1 MDNEKTIPKLELSVE
16 LLSEA
21 IRSFPEAILIK
32 NLRGEIILGSRQV
45 ADFFGVSVDELPG
58 RNVYDLLPKKISE
71 SVRAKMKWI
80 ETNRQSDVSEEV
92 WEFEH
97 DTRTLLVSRAPVRN
111 PSGAVVGVMTG
122 YRNISPIKQAFAL
135 YEQNQHRFVT
145 LAKTCPV
152 GIFECNPFHQVTY
165 VNPEWERI
173 TGMPSADILGREW
186 LSMLSAEH
194 QQRVQTILGPS
205 QSNRPSISVDCLVR
219 GKEQRWV
226 ELSINHCLHEDGN
239 SVSYIGSM
247 VDLTSRLEAQ
257 KQLEEQVNLMREL
270 TSAVPAIIWQLSL
283 NGRCIFISDHWRS
296 VTGSSPQDAIRDGW
310 VESVHPDDRSAVKL
324 NLGELLSSKKQK
336 CSFECRL
343 LGSARDWR
351 WTLVEAQ
358 QIHSIEGELRGVVGN
373 TIDIT
378 ERKKAQQSLLE
389 LNSSLE
395 ERVLERTQAL
405 LQSNEALKVEIEH
418 RRHTEEMLEE
428 KRSELDHVERLSLA
442 GQLSGELA
450 HELNQPLNAIQNY
463 VGSLSLLVSKLPQND
478 SAVRILD
485 QLNNEISRAAKIIK
499 RTRDFVSTGK
509 HQPEQIDICE
519 IILDTAAM
527 LKGEARRRGMQIQ
540 VKMDSQTSP
549 FLGDKVGLQQ
559 VLVNLILNAI
569 DSMVGHPASDKI
581 VLVDMITQ
589 SDRIIV
595 AVRDTGS
602 GVPESEVKK
611 LFDAFFTTKTTGLG
625 MGLAISQRIIESHRG
640 TLRYEPREISGS
652 SFVIELP
659 FLEKSSNERN
669 ASDTKAK
676 SS

>member
-1 MDNEKTIPKLELSVE
+1 MDNEKTIPTLELSVE

-32 NLRGEIILGSRQV
+32 NLRGDIILGSQQV
-45 ADFFGVSVDELPG
+45 ADFFGIDIDDLPG
-58 RNVYDLLPKKISE
+58 SNVYDLLPKTISE
-71 SVRAKMKWI
+71 TVRAKMKWI
-80 ETNRQSDVSEEV
+80 ETNRQSNVSEEV

-111 PSGAVVGVMTG
+111 PRGEVVGVMTG
-122 YRNISPIKQAFAL
+122 YRNVSPIKQAFAL

-173 TGMPSADILGREW
+173 TGVASSDILGKEW
-186 LSMLSAEH
+186 LGMLSAEH
-194 QQRVQTILGPS
+194 QLRVQTILGPS
-205 QSNRPSISVDCLVR
+205 ETTRPSISVDCLIH
-219 GKEQRWV
+219 GKDQRWV
-226 ELSINHCLHEDGN
+226 ELSINHCMHEDGN

-283 NGRCIFISDHWRS
+283 DGRCIFISDHWRVVS
-296 VTGSSPQDAIRDGW
+296 GSSPQDAIRNGW
-310 VESVHPDDRSAVKL
+310 MQSVHPEDRSAVEKNL
-324 NLGELLSSKKQK
+324 NDLLTSRKQS

-343 LGSARDWR
+343 LGGARDWR
-351 WTLVEAQ
+351 WTLVAAQ
-358 QIHSIEGELRGVVGN
+358 QIHSMEGELRGVVGN

-378 ERKKAQQSLLE
+378 ERMKAQEKLLE
-389 LNSSLE
+389 LNTSLE
-395 ERVLERTQAL
+395 QRVLDRTQAL
-405 LQSNEALKVEIEH
+405 LQANEALKIEIEH

-463 VGSLSLLVSKLPQND
+463 VGSLSLLASNLPHED
-478 SAVRILD
+478 SAVKIIS
-485 QLNNEISRAAKIIK
+485 QLNKEISRAAKIIK

-527 LKGEARRRGMQIQ
+527 LKGESRRRGMQIQ

-569 DSMVGHPASDKI
+569 DSMVGRPASDKI
-581 VLVDMITQ
+581 VLVEMINQ
-589 SDRIIV
+589 SDRIII

-611 LFDAFFTTKTTGLG
+611 LFDAFFTTKSTGLG

-640 TLRYEPREISGS
+640 TLRYEPREDCGS

-659 FLEKSSNERN
+659 FLEK
-669 ASDTKAK
+669 ASGEKNTNDTKAK

>member
-1 MDNEKTIPKLELSVE
+1 M
-16 LLSEA
+16 
-21 IRSFPEAILIK
+21 
-32 NLRGEIILGSRQV
+32 
-45 ADFFGVSVDELPG
+45 
-58 RNVYDLLPKKISE
+58 
-71 SVRAKMKWI
+71 
-80 ETNRQSDVSEEV
+80 
-92 WEFEH
+92 
-97 DTRTLLVSRAPVRN
+97 
-111 PSGAVVGVMTG
+111 
-122 YRNISPIKQAFAL
+122 
-135 YEQNQHRFVT
+135 
-145 LAKTCPV
+145 
-152 GIFECNPFHQVTY
+152 
-165 VNPEWERI
+165 
-173 TGMPSADILGREW
+173 
-186 LSMLSAEH
+186 
-194 QQRVQTILGPS
+194 
-205 QSNRPSISVDCLVR
+205 
-219 GKEQRWV
+219 
-226 ELSINHCLHEDGN
+226 
-239 SVSYIGSM
+239 
-247 VDLTSRLEAQ
+247 
-257 KQLEEQVNLMREL
+257 
-270 TSAVPAIIWQLSL
+270 
-283 NGRCIFISDHWRS
+283 
-296 VTGSSPQDAIRDGW
+296 
-310 VESVHPDDRSAVKL
+310 
-324 NLGELLSSKKQK
+324 NLGELLSCKKQK

-358 QIHSIEGELRGVVGN
+358 QIHSMEGELRGVVGN

-395 ERVLERTQAL
+395 QRVLERTQAF

-428 KRSELDHVERLSLA
+428 KRAELDHVERLSLA

-463 VGSLSLLVSKLPQND
+463 VGSLSLLASNLPQND
-478 SAVRILD
+478 SAVKILG
-485 QLNNEISRAAKIIK
+485 QLNKEISRAAKIIK

-540 VKMDSQTSP
+540 VKMESQTSP

-581 VLVDMITQ
+581 ILVEMITQ
-589 SDRIIV
+589 PDRIII

-611 LFDAFFTTKTTGLG
+611 LFEAFFTTKTTGLG

-640 TLRYEPREISGS
+640 TLRYEPRQDRGS

-659 FLEKSSNERN
+659 FREK
-669 ASDTKAK
+669 ASG
-676 SS
+676 

>member
-1 MDNEKTIPKLELSVE
+1 MNTEKTMPTLELSVE
-16 LLSEA
+16 LLTEA
-21 IRSFPEAILIK
+21 IRSYPEAILIK
-32 NLRGEIILGSRQV
+32 NLRGEIILGSKQV
-45 ADFFGVSVDELPG
+45 ADFFGVMAEDLPG
-58 RNVYDLLPKKISE
+58 KNVYDLMPKMIRE
-71 SVRAKMKWI
+71 TVRAKIKWI

-111 PSGAVVGVMTG
+111 PGGEVVGVMTG

-135 YEQNQHRFVT
+135 YEQNQQRFVT

-173 TGMPSADILGREW
+173 TGVPSAEILGKVW
-186 LSMLSAEH
+186 LDMLSLEH
-194 QQRVQTILGPS
+194 QLRVQTILGPS
-205 QSNRPSISVDCLVR
+205 ETTRPSSSVDCLVR
-219 GKEQRWV
+219 GKDQRWV

-257 KQLEEQVNLMREL
+257 KQLEEQVNLMKEL

-283 NGRCIFISDHWRS
+283 DGRCIFISDHWRV
-296 VTGSSPQDAIRDGW
+296 VTGSSPQDGIRDGW
-310 VESVHPDDRSAVKL
+310 IESVHPEDRSAVKV
-324 NLGELLSSKKQK
+324 NLGELLSSKKQS

-343 LGSARDWR
+343 LGRDQDWR
-351 WTLVEAQ
+351 WTLVAAQ
-358 QIHSIEGELRGVVGN
+358 QIHSMEGELRGVVGN

-378 ERKKAQQSLLE
+378 ERKKAQQSLLD

-395 ERVLERTQAL
+395 QRVLERTQAL
-405 LQSNEALKVEIEH
+405 LQSNEALKIEIEH

-428 KRSELDHVERLSLA
+428 KRAELDHVERLSLA

-463 VGSLSLLVSKLPQND
+463 VGSLSLLANTLPHED
-478 SAVRILD
+478 SAVKIIG
-485 QLNNEISRAAKIIK
+485 QLNKEISRAAKIIK

-519 IILDTAAM
+519 IIVDTAAM

-581 VLVDMITQ
+581 VLVEMITQ
-589 SDRIIV
+589 FDRIII

-611 LFDAFFTTKTTGLG
+611 LFEAFFTTKTTGLG

-640 TLRYEPREISGS
+640 TLRYEPREKSGS

-669 ASDTKAK
+669 ASDTKGK

>member
-1 MDNEKTIPKLELSVE
+1 
-16 LLSEA
+16 
-21 IRSFPEAILIK
+21 
-32 NLRGEIILGSRQV
+32 
-45 ADFFGVSVDELPG
+45 
-58 RNVYDLLPKKISE
+58 
-71 SVRAKMKWI
+71 
-80 ETNRQSDVSEEV
+80 
-92 WEFEH
+92 
-97 DTRTLLVSRAPVRN
+97 
-111 PSGAVVGVMTG
+111 
-122 YRNISPIKQAFAL
+122 
-135 YEQNQHRFVT
+135 
-145 LAKTCPV
+145 
-152 GIFECNPFHQVTY
+152 
-165 VNPEWERI
+165 
-173 TGMPSADILGREW
+173 
-186 LSMLSAEH
+186 
-194 QQRVQTILGPS
+194 
-205 QSNRPSISVDCLVR
+205 
-219 GKEQRWV
+219 
-226 ELSINHCLHEDGN
+226 
-239 SVSYIGSM
+239 M

-257 KQLEEQVNLMREL
+257 KQMEEQVNLMREL

-283 NGRCIFISDHWRS
+283 DGRCIFISDHWRS

-310 VESVHPDDRSAVKL
+310 IESVHPDDRSAVKM
-324 NLGELLSSKKQK
+324 NLGELLSCKKQK

-358 QIHSIEGELRGVVGN
+358 QIHSMEGELRGVVGN

-395 ERVLERTQAL
+395 QRVLERTQAF

-428 KRSELDHVERLSLA
+428 KRAELDHVERLSLA

-463 VGSLSLLVSKLPQND
+463 VGSLSLLASNLPQND
-478 SAVRILD
+478 SAVKILG
-485 QLNNEISRAAKIIK
+485 QLNKEISRAAKIIK

-540 VKMDSQTSP
+540 VKMESQTSP

-581 VLVDMITQ
+581 ILVEMITQ
-589 SDRIIV
+589 PDRIII

-611 LFDAFFTTKTTGLG
+611 LFEAFFTTKTTGLG

-640 TLRYEPREISGS
+640 TLRYEPRENRGS